1 MSATPLRLSGSGDD
15 GYPAPLY
22 GEHTRAVLLEE
33 CGYTEAEVRTIII
46 ASAEKMTRMQP

>member
-33 CGYTEAEVRTIII
+33 CGYTEAEVREMEVTGLFGK
-46 ASAEKMTRMQP
+46 AGLR